1 MASSGADAYRL
12 GREYS
17 VMPIPMNPANC
28 VDVEAGPVTFVVE
41 ARQLRPEDVIDHAAG
56 LGKLDAIDDVSG
68 VDDSGISVH
77 VVDPATGDE
86 HLRFD
91 CFEHEPHYHYIQ
103 NDAGSNTVVRLDDV
117 AEGDP
122 HAWMLRTLRRRLPE
136 MLAHA
141 GPSELA
147 DRVRSAE
154 DAVGR
159 GIDDV
164 ERLLAT
170 LTSDA

>member
-1 MASSGADAYRL
+1 MASSGTDAYRL
-12 GREYS
+12 GRDYS
-17 VMPIPMNPANC
+17 VMPIPMKPAHC
-28 VDVEAGPVTFVVE
+28 VHVDAGPIGFVVE
-41 ARQLRPEDVIDHAAG
+41 ARQLRPEDVIDHAAS

-77 VVDPATGDE
+77 VVDPTTGEE

-103 NDAGSNTVVRLDDV
+103 NHAQSNTVVRLDDI
-117 AEGDP
+117 AEGEP

-141 GPSELA
+141 GATDLA
-147 DRVRSAE
+147 EQVRSGTG
-154 DAVGR
+154 AVAR
-159 GIDDV
+159 GIDEV
-164 ERLLAT
+164 EQLLAS
-170 LTSDA
+170 LTGHA

>member
-1 MASSGADAYRL
+1 MVSSGTDAYRL

-17 VMPIPMNPANC
+17 VMPIPMIPAHC
-28 VDVEAGPVTFVVE
+28 VDVDAGPITFVVE
-41 ARQLRPEDVIDHAAG
+41 ARQLRPEDVIDHAAA

-68 VDDSGISVH
+68 VDDGGISVH
-77 VVDPATGDE
+77 VVDPATGAE

-103 NDAGSNTVVRLDDV
+103 NETQSNTVVRLDDV

-122 HAWMLRTLRRRLPE
+122 HKWMLRTLRRRLPE

-141 GPSELA
+141 GTTELA
-147 DRVRSAE
+147 EQVRSSTE
-154 DAVGR
+154 AVER
-159 GIDDV
+159 GVVEI
-164 ERLLAT
+164 ERLLVT
-170 LTSDA
+170 LTGDV

>member
-1 MASSGADAYRL
+1 MASSGTDAYRL

-17 VMPIPMNPANC
+17 VMPIPMNPDHC
-28 VDVEAGPVTFVVE
+28 VDVEAGPIRFVVE
-41 ARQLRPEDVIDHAAG
+41 ARQLRPEDVIDHAAA

-68 VDDSGISVH
+68 VDDSGISIH
-77 VVDPATGDE
+77 VVDPSTGDE

-103 NDAGSNTVVRLDDV
+103 NDLQSNTVVRIDDV

-141 GPSELA
+141 GPTDLA
-147 DRVRSAE
+147 EHVRSDS
-154 DAVGR
+154 DAVNR
-159 GIDDV
+159 GIDEV
-164 ERLLAT
+164 ERMLAT
-170 LTSDA
+170 MTGDA